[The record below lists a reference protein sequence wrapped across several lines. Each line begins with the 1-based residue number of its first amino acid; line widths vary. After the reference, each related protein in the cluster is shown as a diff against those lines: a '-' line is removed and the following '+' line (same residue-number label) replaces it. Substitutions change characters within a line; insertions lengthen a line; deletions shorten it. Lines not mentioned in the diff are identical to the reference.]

1 MVFDK
6 LPTNHM
12 KIIKIIA
19 LKTNISDNFQ
29 SHLKVRSKI
38 LLHWRPPEG
47 FHFHWRGLKNRDLQF
62 KTLRKFIYIP
72 LEGLRYLFRFF
83 FNSTGGIQIF
93 STGGSQISLQRVY
106 NSTGIINH
114 LDGYL
119 NSSSGNINPL
129 DDYLNPS
136 SGILNT
142 PGEYPNPSSGI
153 INSL

>member
-62 KTLRKFIYIP
+62 KTLRRVIYFP
-72 LEGLRYLFRFF
+72 LEGLRYLSRGFL
-83 FNSTGGIQIF
+83 TP
-93 STGGSQISLQRVY
+93 
-106 NSTGIINH
+106 
-114 LDGYL
+114 LDGFRYP
-119 NSSSGNINPL
+119 SKGFITPL
-129 DDYLNPS
+129 EGFRYFSLEGVRYPYREFITPLEGFKYFACWRESD
-136 SGILNT
+136 ILI
-142 PGEYPNPSSGI
+142 E
-153 INSL
+153 SL